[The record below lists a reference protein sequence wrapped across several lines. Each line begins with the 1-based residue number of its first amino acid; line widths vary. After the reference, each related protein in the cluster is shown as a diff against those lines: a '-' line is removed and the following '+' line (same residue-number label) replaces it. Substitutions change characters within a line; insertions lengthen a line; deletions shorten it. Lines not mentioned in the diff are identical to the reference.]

1 MILTQL
7 ERKMNLK
14 SITLI
19 LAIIATS
26 LPAFSQEGIQNFYK
40 KYMTNEKMTNINLSG
55 WVLQMAGEYAD
66 EGKEKEML
74 QKITK
79 LRVMIMED
87 ANLVTK
93 GDYANLIK
101 DIRKDDFEPLMNIK
115 DGGDKIDLYL
125 RDDGETITNVLV
137 LVNGDDEFV
146 LLSLEGNLKFSDL
159 NDINF
164 DVKSGEVF
172 KKIPEERKSI
182 PRA

>member
-1 MILTQL
+1 M
-7 ERKMNLK
+7 KFK
-14 SITLI
+14 SATLI
-19 LAIIATS
+19 LAIIALS
-26 LPAFSQEGIQNFYK
+26 MPSFAQQGIQNFYK

-55 WVLQMAGEYAD
+55 WVLEMAAKYAD
-66 EGKEKEML
+66 EGEEKEML
-74 QKITK
+74 EKITK

-93 GDYANLIK
+93 TDYSDLIR
-101 DIRKDDFEPLMNIK
+101 DIKKDDFESLMNIK
-115 DGGDKIDLYL
+115 EGGDKIDLYI

-137 LVNGDDEFV
+137 LVNGDEEFV

>member
-1 MILTQL
+1 MRL
-7 ERKMNLK
+7 
-14 SITLI
+14 ITTALI
-19 LAIIATS
+19 ITFS
-26 LPAFSQEGIQNFYK
+26 LPLFSQNGIQNFYR
-40 KYMTNEKMTNINLSG
+40 KYMTNEKMTNVNLSG
-55 WVLQMAGEYAD
+55 WVLQMAAEYAD

-87 ANLVTK
+87 GNLVNKT
-93 GDYANLIK
+93 DYSDLIK
-101 DIRKDDFEPLMNIK
+101 DIRKDDFEPFMNIK
-115 DGGDKIDLYL
+115 EGSDKIDLYL

-137 LVNGDDEFV
+137 LVNGDEEFV

-164 DVKSGEVF
+164 DVKNGEIF

>member
-1 MILTQL
+1 MRILL
-7 ERKMNLK
+7 AA
-14 SITLI
+14 LI
-19 LAIIATS
+19 IS
-26 LPAFSQEGIQNFYK
+26 FSYPVFSQQSVQNFYK
-40 KYMTNEKMTNINLSG
+40 KYMTSEKMTNINLSG

-79 LRVMIMED
+79 LRVMVMED
-87 ANLVTK
+87 GNLVK
-93 GDYANLIK
+93 KSDYSELIK
-101 DIRKDDFEPLMNIK
+101 DVKKDDYEPFMNIK
-115 DGGDKIDLYL
+115 EGNEKIDLYL
-125 RDDGETITNVLV
+125 KDDGETITNVLV

-164 DVKSGEVF
+164 DVSNGEVF

>member
-1 MILTQL
+1 MRIL
-7 ERKMNLK
+7 
-14 SITLI
+14 SAALI
-19 LAIIATS
+19 LFLS
-26 LPAFSQEGIQNFYK
+26 FSAFSQEGIQNFYK
-40 KYMTNEKMTNINLSG
+40 KYMTNEKMTNVNLSG
-55 WVLQMAGEYAD
+55 WVLNMAAQYAD

-87 ANLVTK
+87 GNLVTK
-93 GDYANLIK
+93 SDYSSLIK
-101 DIRKDDFEPLMNIK
+101 DIKKDDFEPFMNIK
-115 DGGDKIDLYL
+115 EGKEKIDLYL

-137 LVNGDDEFV
+137 MVNGEDEFV

-164 DVKSGEVF
+164 DVEGGDIF
-172 KKIPEERKSI
+172 KKIPEQRKSI

>member
-1 MILTQL
+1 MRII
-7 ERKMNLK
+7 
-14 SITLI
+14 ITALV
-19 LAIIATS
+19 IAFS
-26 LPAFSQEGIQNFYK
+26 LPLFSQNGIQNFYR
-40 KYMTNEKMTNINLSG
+40 KYMTNEKMTNVNLSG
-55 WVLQMAGEYAD
+55 WVLQMAAEYAD

-87 ANLVTK
+87 GNLVSKT
-93 GDYANLIK
+93 DYSDLIK
-101 DIRKDDFEPLMNIK
+101 DIRKDDFEPFMNIK
-115 DGGDKIDLYL
+115 EGGDKIDLYL

-164 DVKSGEVF
+164 DVKNGEIF